1 VGDWLNPALRFS
13 HYALLLGLFGLTT
26 FRVIG
31 LRSFAMT
38 GVLSNMRLIKAAA
51 VAAPFLSLALM
62 LVSIAAMMD
71 QPVSQLDWATVK
83 AMLVETSLG
92 WAFIA
97 RVVLLGVAAVLLG
110 FSPSRVRW
118 WRPAALLYSL
128 AVVTLPW
135 SGHAAATDGTMGLLH
150 RLNDA
155 AHLFAAGLW
164 IGAIGWFLYL
174 VTLAHRAP
182 DRVEASALLSVM
194 HRFAPFGVML
204 VAVVTITGAVNTALI
219 VGWADRQAL
228 LTTSYGWLL
237 IAKLVVVGL
246 MLVCAARNASLNLAS
261 TKRGGL
267 ADRHS
272 QLVSIRISL
281 VTEIGLA
288 ATVIGLVALLGLTSP
303 MP

>member
-204 VAVVTITGAVNTALI
+204 VAVVTITG
-219 VGWADRQAL
+219 
-228 LTTSYGWLL
+228 
-237 IAKLVVVGL
+237 L